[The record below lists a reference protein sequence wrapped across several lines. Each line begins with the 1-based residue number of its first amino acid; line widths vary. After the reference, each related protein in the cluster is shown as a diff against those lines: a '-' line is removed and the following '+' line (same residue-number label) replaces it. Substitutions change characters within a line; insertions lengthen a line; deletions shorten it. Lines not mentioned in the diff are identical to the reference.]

1 MGDRSN
7 IVIQQRDGGRVFLY
21 GHWQGAQALAVVAEV
36 IRRGERLDDESYLAR
51 IVFATMTRG
60 DETGSTGFGI
70 SAGYAPDSNYPH
82 VILDVPSQTAYLEA
96 DGWMSAEH
104 FAHTAGD
111 QMTRPVSFVDFA
123 LACETAGFEY
133 DALVSLLPTEVAA

>member
-36 IRRGERLDDESYLAR
+36 IQRGERLDDESYLAR
-51 IVFATMTRG
+51 IIFSTMTRG
-60 DETGSTGFGI
+60 YETEATGFGI

-82 VILDVPSQTAYLEA
+82 VILDVASQTAYLEA
-96 DGWMSAEH
+96 DGWSQDASKPLTRAVP
-104 FAHTAGD
+104 FA
-111 QMTRPVSFVDFA
+111 DFA
-123 LACETAGFEY
+123 LACERTAYNYATMAKE
-133 DALVSLLPTEVAA
+133 LSVKVSA